1 MKIKIIISTLL
12 LLMAVNISAD
22 SWIEMYD
29 LTGTPQDTWIG
40 KCKFTGD
47 TPKEITW
54 FGSLKV
60 YHNGDFKKQYVE
72 GKYDCYVG
80 SGTIWVIFNSLQVKE
95 SFKFVGKGKVQTCP
109 NT

>member
-40 KCKFTGD
+40 
-47 TPKEITW
+47 
-54 FGSLKV
+54 SV
-60 YHNGDFKKQYVE
+60 
-72 GKYDCYVG
+72 
-80 SGTIWVIFNSLQVKE
+80 NSLGILLK
-95 SFKFVGKGKVQTCP
+95 KLHGLAL
-109 NT
+109 